1 MRVTRIRLFEI
12 LLEDYMSR
20 FIGNPTD
27 FSAECTCKGG
37 LCAVA
42 RENFLF
48 LDEGN
53 ELAAVGRL
61 QSRCGH
67 VVIIPDASGAALL
80 YHTSC
85 QRMSDVVG
93 QIFEDAIAAPAS
105 LPHAPSAEMTLG
117 ALYRRRVTMSYD
129 TCRAKVEGFRFGR

>member
-1 MRVTRIRLFEI
+1 
-12 LLEDYMSR
+12 MSR